1 MVEDSPSRGKFWKL
15 PSGSAAGDW
24 YPPVR
29 IEGSEKEEW
38 FYTSVRFPDGIEKTS
53 LTAQDS
59 EVQQLVVSWW
69 FILNYRKS
77 EADEPLHY
85 DGSVKYDGSQRHDG
99 TQRGQDFSIKPLES
113 VHVLTNEFR
122 PALSDERIASLAQ
135 LFPGVWEPIGPV
147 MPLLADT
154 DHSPAAT
161 KAAIPKG
168 LDALAEQIEH
178 LPAQDEEQPWTGSNH
193 PPEPLDEPEPP
204 PI

>member
-1 MVEDSPSRGKFWKL
+1 
-15 PSGSAAGDW
+15 
-24 YPPVR
+24 
-29 IEGSEKEEW
+29 
-38 FYTSVRFPDGIEKTS
+38 
-53 LTAQDS
+53 
-59 EVQQLVVSWW
+59 
-69 FILNYRKS
+69 
-77 EADEPLHY
+77 
-85 DGSVKYDGSQRHDG
+85 G

-161 KAAIPKG
+161 KAAIRKG

-204 PI
+204 PIRPEDKEQALAAMSEVRHLVWADASLQAIRAAWGKLSLFLAKVGAWAAQQIRNYLPELIKGGVQQAGKDGFEYLAAAIRSCDLGQMIGRWIRDLFS